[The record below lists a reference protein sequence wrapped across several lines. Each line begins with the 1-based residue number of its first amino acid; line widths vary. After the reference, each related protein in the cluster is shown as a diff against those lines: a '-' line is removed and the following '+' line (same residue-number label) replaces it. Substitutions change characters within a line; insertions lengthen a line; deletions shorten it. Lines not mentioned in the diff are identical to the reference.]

1 VKIKTAL
8 CLAPV
13 LSAALVSQA
22 LAQADVPQ
30 PLSPWYFGFGLSR
43 SDATIKRSSLDTISG
58 GETPDIDDRFN
69 GFQAYVGYQYSRFL
83 AIEVGGGRIGT
94 SRIGFSPSGNSMEYR
109 MSTFFADVVG
119 IWPGGEKWALIA
131 RVGATI
137 GETRIGVSNL
147 VLTSDQ
153 RDETDANVKFGVG
166 GQYYFTPDVGA
177 RLEYLRYKM
186 PDPVSNDNV
195 KIDNMTGSIFFRF

>member
-1 VKIKTAL
+1 MKITTAL

-13 LSAALVSQA
+13 LSAAFVSQA
-22 LAQADVPQ
+22 LAQADIPQ

-43 SDATIKRSSLDTISG
+43 SDATVERSSLDTISG
-58 GETPDIDDRFN
+58 GAIPDIDDRFN
-69 GFQAYVGYQYSRFL
+69 GFQGYVGYQYSRFL

-94 SRIGFSPSGNSMEYR
+94 SRISFDTGETAEYR

-119 IWPGGEKWALIA
+119 IWPGGENWALIA

-147 VLTSDQ
+147 PLTADQ
-153 RDETDANVKFGVG
+153 RDETDANIKFGVG
-166 GQYYFTPDVGA
+166 AQRYFAPNVGG
-177 RLEYLRYKM
+177 RIEYLRYKM
-186 PDPVSNDNV
+186 PDPVSNDDV
-195 KIDNMTGSIFFRF
+195 KIDNITASIFMRF